1 MLDSSCC
8 YSEDV
13 GGTWSFHV
21 TSDSGEAQR
30 DIDMIDMSGKSVGSE
45 KLSRASYRWDT
56 VERQSKHR
64 LDMIACCLPT
74 SSHRLQDINSIIMV
88 AAAKSEWV

>member
-30 DIDMIDMSGKSVGSE
+30 DIDMIDMSGEVG
-45 KLSRASYRWDT
+45 
-56 VERQSKHR
+56 RQ
-64 LDMIACCLPT
+64 
-74 SSHRLQDINSIIMV
+74 
-88 AAAKSEWV
+88 